1 MTLNVLIVDD
11 SNFFQRRL
19 KSIINEHPQLNVIG
33 LADNGREAIEKV
45 KKLKPDIVTM
55 DYEMPM
61 MDGVTAVRS
70 IMAENP
76 LPILMLSSM
85 TYEGARTTLDALEA
99 GAMDFMTKNFSEI
112 SNDSPAIKKR
122 IYDALLTIGK
132 KPNST
137 PDVAM
142 DKPKLNIV
150 VDPILP
156 KQSSPTAPSE
166 KIANRTP
173 SKPVLQVVDTVK
185 PKRLSF
191 AKKPKIIAIGAST
204 GGPAAL
210 SDLLKDIPGNFPFPV
225 LIIQHMPG
233 TFTHAFAERLNRQC
247 QVNIKEAETGDEIKP
262 GVVLLAPGGKQLIVD
277 TKNTR
282 KVKVIDS
289 NKEVNYK
296 PCVDITFASLSNTYG
311 SDTLGIVLT
320 GMGQDGCNGAS
331 LLKQQGARII
341 TQSKDSCLIYGM
353 PMAIDQANL
362 SDASLD
368 LHDIKSLLSSL

>member
-45 KKLKPDIVTM
+45 KTLKPDIVTM

-112 SNDSPAIKKR
+112 SNNSPAIKKR
-122 IYDALLTIGK
+122 IYDALLTIGN
-132 KPNST
+132 KPQSSS
-137 PDVAM
+137 VASVE
-142 DKPKLNIV
+142 KPKLNIV
-150 VDPILP
+150 VDPISTKQTSSSTSAKKMQDKPP
-156 KQSSPTAPSE
+156 KPA
-166 KIANRTP
+166 
-173 SKPVLQVVDTVK
+173 LQVVDTVK
-185 PKRLSF
+185 PKRFNFS
-191 AKKPKIIAIGAST
+191 KKPKIIAIGAST

-210 SDLLKDIPGNFPFPV
+210 SDLLKDIPANFPYPV
-225 LIIQHMPG
+225 LVIQHMPG

-247 QVNIKEAETGDEIKP
+247 QVTIKEAETGDEIKP

-277 TKNTR
+277 TKNTQ

-296 PCVDITFASLSNTYG
+296 PCVDITFASLSNTFG
-311 SDTLGIVLT
+311 ADTLGIVLT

-331 LLKQQGARII
+331 LLKQQGARIV

-368 LHDIKSLLSSL
+368 LKDIKSLLSSL